1 MYRKSTKKNK
11 LNTLKY
17 GFSLGL
23 AIMCSLSFSQT
34 FTMGKKCR
42 ASLETAQSALHSQ
55 MYSEALEL
63 FGTFSSKC
71 KTKDAKEA
79 TAVGKAEALN
89 GLEQYSEAI
98 TEADKALDITKGKSL
113 NGHFQKAIAL
123 NKSGD
128 LEGSK
133 ASLEQVIALTENNQ
147 NISQRAS
154 NYGLLAALYERQLN
168 DISSAQEFLNKAKQ
182 LDPNNINILIQEG
195 TMYSTIK
202 DFNRAFLSYDTAK
215 GIDPSNVELATARVN
230 SRLRMLETK
239 YGTKKAQELRNKM
252 TADEKVLVCE
262 DLNTSKSLGLND
274 MNKDLFLA
282 LICNQ

>member
-1 MYRKSTKKNK
+1 M
-11 LNTLKY
+11 
-17 GFSLGL
+17 
-23 AIMCSLSFSQT
+23 
-34 FTMGKKCR
+34 
-42 ASLETAQSALHSQ
+42 
-55 MYSEALEL
+55 
-63 FGTFSSKC
+63 
-71 KTKDAKEA
+71 
-79 TAVGKAEALN
+79 
-89 GLEQYSEAI
+89 
-98 TEADKALDITKGKSL
+98 
-113 NGHFQKAIAL
+113 
-123 NKSGD
+123 
-128 LEGSK
+128 
-133 ASLEQVIALTENNQ
+133 ENNQ